1 MSEKGG
7 FLVIPSGSRPGARIH
22 FLDEVRGFDLILM
35 VFFHAFYVIGY
46 LFKYSWGAW
55 LFQFFNPAEP
65 FFAGLFIFICGI
77 SCRLSHSNWKRGGLL
92 ALVAVGMSLFLYLFM
107 REEMIWFGVLHFLAV
122 SILLFALLRPLLDRI
137 PPWAGLIGSA
147 LLLLLTWWVPVYRG
161 SMLGIKGLFG
171 TDIPGWLVDIPA
183 LYPLGLGAGEGA
195 DYFPL
200 LPWFFC
206 FLGGSFVGV
215 WAKQN
220 RFPRWMYVSRL
231 PWLSWLGRHTLVIY
245 VLHQPVVFCLCWLF
259 VALFQH

>member
-7 FLVIPSGSRPGARIH
+7 FFVIPSGSRPGARIH

-171 TDIPGWLVDIPA
+171 TDIPGWLVNIPA

-245 VLHQPVVFCLCWLF
+245 VLHQPVVFGLCWLF

>member
-7 FLVIPSGSRPGARIH
+7 FFVIPSGSRPGARIH
-22 FLDEVRGFDLILM
+22 VLDEVRGFDLILM

-55 LFQFFNPAEP
+55 LFQFFNPVEP

-92 ALVAVGMSLFLYLFM
+92 ALVAIGMSLFLYLFM

-206 FLGGSFVGV
+206 FLAGSFVGV

-245 VLHQPVVFCLCWLF
+245 VLHQPVVFGLCWLF

>member
-1 MSEKGG
+1 M
-7 FLVIPSGSRPGARIH
+7 IPSGSRPGARIH

-137 PPWAGLIGSA
+137 PPAFGAG
-147 LLLLLTWWVPVYRG
+147 V
-161 SMLGIKGLFG
+161 GLFLFFFG
-171 TDIPGWLVDIPA
+171 PG
-183 LYPLGLGAGEGA
+183 
-195 DYFPL
+195 
-200 LPWFFC
+200 
-206 FLGGSFVGV
+206 
-215 WAKQN
+215 
-220 RFPRWMYVSRL
+220 
-231 PWLSWLGRHTLVIY
+231 
-245 VLHQPVVFCLCWLF
+245 
-259 VALFQH
+259 

>member
-7 FLVIPSGSRPGARIH
+7 FFVIPSGSRPGARIH

-161 SMLGIKGLFG
+161 SILGIKGLFG

-231 PWLSWLGRHTLVIY
+231 PWLSWLGRHTLAIY
-245 VLHQPVVFCLCWLF
+245 VLHQPVVFGLCWLF

>member
-7 FLVIPSGSRPGARIH
+7 FFVIPSGSRPGARIH

-161 SMLGIKGLFG
+161 SILGIKGLFG

-245 VLHQPVVFCLCWLF
+245 VLHQPVVFGLCWLF